1 MNKKKKIYQAI
12 AIDYNS
18 IFVICPNK
26 ACKQHIHIYPSNLNI
41 ENRNQIFKSICKP
54 DHNAD
59 CCIRIDDTTSR
70 ITLTYYSNKSITM
83 SRRKF
88 NLQSQ
93 LYEPHKVAT
102 GNIKKRHGNFIVK
115 FK

>member
-1 MNKKKKIYQAI
+1 MNKQKLYQAI

-26 ACKQHIHIYPSNLNI
+26 CKEHIHIYPSNLNI
-41 ENRNQIFKSICKP
+41 ENRNEIVNSVCKCDNGEKS
-54 DHNAD
+54 
-59 CCIRIDDTTSR
+59 CIRIDDTTSR

-88 NLQSQ
+88 NMQSQ
-93 LYEPHKVAT
+93 LYEPTKVPI
-102 GNIKKRHGNFIVK
+102 GKIKKRYGSFIVE